1 MVKKFE
7 VVNPILLDGNNGSNV
22 YTAKTPI
29 EAAEKV
35 WKDLT
40 KNVGGHSS
48 KFLFSVKEMNG
59 GSLHHFEVHEKR
71 KDQSYKIQKFDANI
85 KEEHFDTFRANV
97 MEHADKLNDDVLS
110 GGEKSSDSSS
120 DSSSTASSDAKSKV
134 KHRPRRRRHSSSSS
148 SDQYPTF
155 RTRIN
160 TPIFNY
166 FPSLY
171 TSPIYNTTLNPQL
184 VVRPVIIPRFISPVV
199 YSIFP

>member
-7 VVNPILLDGNNGSNV
+7 VVNPIMLDGNNNSNV

-35 WKDLT
+35 WKALT
-40 KNVGGHSS
+40 KDVGGHSS

-59 GSLHHFEVHEKR
+59 GALHHFEVEEKR
-71 KDQSYKIQKFDANI
+71 KDQSYKIKKFDADI
-85 KEEHFDTFRANV
+85 KKEHFETFRTNV
-97 MEHADKLNDDVLS
+97 LEHADNLNEDVLS

-171 TSPIYNTTLNPQL
+171 TSPAYNTTLNPQL
-184 VVRPVIIPRFISPVV
+184 VVRPVIIPRFISPVF

>member
-1 MVKKFE
+1 MANKFE
-7 VVNPILLDGNNGSNV
+7 VVNPIMLDGNNDSNV

-48 KFLFSVKEMNG
+48 KFLFSLKEMNG
-59 GSLHHFEVHEKR
+59 GALHHFEVEEKR

-85 KEEHFDTFRANV
+85 KEEHFDTFRTNV
-97 MEHADKLNDDVLS
+97 MEHADNLNDDVLS
-110 GGEKSSDSSS
+110 GGEKSSDS

-134 KHRPRRRRHSSSSS
+134 SHRPRRRRHSSTSSS

-171 TSPIYNTTLNPQL
+171 TSPTYNTTLNPQL

>member
-1 MVKKFE
+1 MAKKFD
-7 VVNPILLDGNNGSNV
+7 VVNPIILDGNNDSNV

-29 EAAEKV
+29 EAAQKV
-35 WKDLT
+35 WKALT

-48 KFLFSVKEMNG
+48 KFLFSLKEMNG
-59 GSLHHFEVHEKR
+59 GALHHFEVKENI

-85 KEEHFDTFRANV
+85 KEKHFDTFRDNV
-97 MEHADKLNDDVLS
+97 MEHADNLNEDVLS